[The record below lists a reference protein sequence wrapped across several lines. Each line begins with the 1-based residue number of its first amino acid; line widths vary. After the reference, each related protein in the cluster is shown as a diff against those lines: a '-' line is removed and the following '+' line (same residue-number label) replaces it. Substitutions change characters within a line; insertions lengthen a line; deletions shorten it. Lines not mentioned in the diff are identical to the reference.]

1 MKSQTQTHTRKP
13 RLNVMEALR
22 ERYKSLDLPKDQVC
36 KWEKNNEIPKTSFF
50 PLLSHVRMSFFL
62 LHANSGEKKVTSHL
76 LLEHH
81 N

>member
-22 ERYKSLDLPKDQVC
+22 ERYKSLDLPLDQVC

-50 PLLSHVRMSFFL
+50 PFVEPCKNVLFL
-62 LHANSGEKKVTSHL
+62 ASMQIVEKKKVTSS
-76 LLEHH
+76 LEHH